1 MRRLRYPRRHSAMS
15 TTHRFRTAL
24 KWTAGAV
31 GFAAGTYA
39 GSIGVTWLRYGHPE
53 QPDTDD
59 ADAFLE
65 RFMPAY
71 DVAERRHIAVAAPAD
86 VTFVVACE
94 ADLMASPFIQAI

>member
-1 MRRLRYPRRHSAMS
+1 MS
-15 TTHRFRTAL
+15 TAHRFRTAL

-39 GSIGVTWLRYGHPE
+39 GYIGVTWLRYGHPE

-65 RFMPAY
+65 RFMPTY
-71 DVAERRHIAVAAPAD
+71 ESPNVATSLSLRQPISHSSSSVKR
-86 VTFVVACE
+86 T
-94 ADLMASPFIQAI
+94 

>member
-1 MRRLRYPRRHSAMS
+1 MS

-39 GSIGVTWLRYGHPE
+39 SYIGVTWLRYGHPKR
-53 QPDTDD
+53 PDTDD
-59 ADAFLE
+59 PHAFLQ

-71 DVAERRHIAVAAPAD
+71 DGAERRDTAVAAPAG
-86 VTFVVACE
+86 VPFVVACE
-94 ADLMASPFIQAI
+94 ADLMESPFIQPIFRARELAPGAQ